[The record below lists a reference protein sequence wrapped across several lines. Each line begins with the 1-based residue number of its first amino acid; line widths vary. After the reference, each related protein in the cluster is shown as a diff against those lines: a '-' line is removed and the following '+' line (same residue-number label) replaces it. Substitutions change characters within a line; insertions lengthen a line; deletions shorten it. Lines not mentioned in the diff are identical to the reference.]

1 MPDDPGSRIS
11 DLVKDARDLSL
22 TALNG
27 CPAET
32 YEALPD
38 ILERAQALSQY
49 MNEEYATS
57 LAFIIRQILL
67 AQQKDDVIRISDF
80 LGYELPHI
88 LNSFQK

>member
-1 MPDDPGSRIS
+1 MPADPGTRIS
-11 DLVKDARDLSL
+11 DLVKDTRALSL

-32 YEALPD
+32 YAALPD
-38 ILERAQALSQY
+38 ILERAQALCQY
-49 MNEEYATS
+49 MNEEYPKS
-57 LAFIIRQILL
+57 LEFIIRQILL
-67 AQQKDDVIRISDF
+67 AQQKDDVMRISDF